1 MPMNITFGNI
11 TNTSFVVQWDEVD
24 DADRY
29 IVNWRDDGGSSVR
42 ESTPSLTPHTIIGL
56 TPNTIYVVYVG
67 VINACGSGKN
77 SSIKSV
83 TTKMS
88 GYLLLPSSVSTSS
101 SMLTTPL
108 SMFSTMSTMPK
119 VTVGNINCCMLCVNA
134 LDIY

>member
-1 MPMNITFGNI
+1 MPMNIRFSDI

-29 IVNWRDDGGSSVR
+29 IVNWRDDGGSVR
-42 ESTPSLTPHTIIGL
+42 ESTTSLTSITITRL
-56 TPNTIYVVYVG
+56 SPNTTYVVHVG
-67 VINACGSGKN
+67 VINACGSGQN

-88 GYLLLPSSVSTSS
+88 RYLFLPSPVSTSLS
-101 SMLTTPL
+101 VLTTPL
-108 SMFSTMSTMPK
+108 TMFSTMA
-119 VTVGNINCCMLCVNA
+119 TVGNINCCMLCVYA